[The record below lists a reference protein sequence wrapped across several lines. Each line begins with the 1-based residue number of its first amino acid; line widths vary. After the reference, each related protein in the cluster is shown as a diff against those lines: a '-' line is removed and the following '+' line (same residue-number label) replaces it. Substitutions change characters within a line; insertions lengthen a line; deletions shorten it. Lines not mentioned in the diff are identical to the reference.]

1 MMSSPATATKAK
13 AKAAKATATA
23 AATATASA
31 GAHKRRLSK
40 GGAPASPLALPANDD
55 AAERKKANQVAQG
68 ENLAPL
74 DNQALAELYATCIN
88 MSTQNVRRDA
98 HAPPLFRV
106 SNG

>member
-13 AKAAKATATA
+13 AKAKASAPTG
-23 AATATASA
+23 ASA
-31 GAHKRRLSK
+31 GAHKRRLSSK

-55 AAERKKANQVAQG
+55 AAERKKPTTGAAAIVPQG

-88 MSTQNVRRDA
+88 MSTQNVRRVPA
-98 HAPPLFRV
+98 SAATFPRV
-106 SNG
+106 